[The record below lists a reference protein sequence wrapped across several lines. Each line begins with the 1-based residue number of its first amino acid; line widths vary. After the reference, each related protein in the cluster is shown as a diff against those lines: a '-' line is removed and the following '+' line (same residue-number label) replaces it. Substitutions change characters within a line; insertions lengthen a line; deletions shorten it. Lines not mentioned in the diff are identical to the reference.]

1 MDGRGSGVAL
11 AGWGTSFPRRVRP
24 SRWRTPLRVDP
35 LPSLLPS
42 FFPSG
47 PCNVTKGSELLGVYQ
62 NLQDADNMGS
72 PDATRYHKTP
82 FTCDRERFA
91 LFRGPGAMTK
101 PLDVMIPRTPG

>member
-1 MDGRGSGVAL
+1 MDGCDCGVAL

-24 SRWRTPLRVDP
+24 SRCRTPLRVHP
-35 LPSLLPS
+35 LSSLLPF

-47 PCNVTKGSELLGVYQ
+47 LSNVTKGGELLGVYQ

-82 FTCDRERFA
+82 FTCDRESFA
-91 LFRGPGAMTK
+91 LFRGLGAMTK